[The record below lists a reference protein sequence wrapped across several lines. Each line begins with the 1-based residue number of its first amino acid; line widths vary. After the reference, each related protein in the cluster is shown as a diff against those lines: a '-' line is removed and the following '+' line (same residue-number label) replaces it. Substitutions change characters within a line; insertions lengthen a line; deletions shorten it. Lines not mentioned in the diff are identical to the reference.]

1 MASGAV
7 LIWLTWSRAGWP
19 SAVSTSTTTRLLKR
33 RVSWRCHVM
42 VRSCVV
48 ESEREQDRQSRRRLA
63 LVLAADFGI
72 DLDEQVIGAKAVA

>member
-1 MASGAV
+1 
-7 LIWLTWSRAGWP
+7 
-19 SAVSTSTTTRLLKR
+19 
-33 RVSWRCHVM
+33 M

-72 DLDEQVIGAKAVA
+72 DLDEQVIGAEAVA